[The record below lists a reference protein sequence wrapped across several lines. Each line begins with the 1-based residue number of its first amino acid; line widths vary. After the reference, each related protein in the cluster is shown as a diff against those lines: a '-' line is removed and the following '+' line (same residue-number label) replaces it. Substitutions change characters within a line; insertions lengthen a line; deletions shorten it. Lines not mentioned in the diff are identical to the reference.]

1 MTKVIKGIKLRLY
14 PNKAQ
19 QGQLLQM
26 FGNDRFV
33 WNQMLSMAKERYKN
47 NPNSSFVGEYDMD
60 YLLKPLKQEYPFLK
74 LSPAHSLQIVNKNL
88 DQVFKMLFKH
98 QGGYPRFK
106 SRHASKQSYTD
117 NSTSVRVISKRY
129 LKLPKLGV
137 VKSSKTGQLNN
148 VKIKRYT
155 VSYDTTG
162 RYYVSFQV
170 ETEINEL
177 PKTGVAVGIDVGLAD
192 LAITSDG
199 LKYGT
204 FNAKWLEKQVA
215 NWQKKYSKR
224 KHQATVA
231 MYEWNH
237 KYKITKKEIQD
248 YKNWQRA
255 RLVKARY
262 QQKIANKRK
271 DYLQKITTELVKEY
285 DVIVIED
292 LKVKNL
298 QKNHCLAKSIANASW
313 HQFRSMLEYKCA
325 WYGKQL
331 IVVNPS
337 YTSQICSACGFHSGK
352 KPLEI
357 REWTCQQCGTH
368 HDRDINAAVNI
379 LNIGLKAIG

>member
-1 MTKVIKGIKLRLY
+1 
-14 PNKAQ
+14 
-19 QGQLLQM
+19 
-26 FGNDRFV
+26 
-33 WNQMLSMAKERYKN
+33 MAKERYKN

-313 HQFRSMLEYKCA
+313 YQFRSMLEYKCA